1 MINNFSGK
9 VDMTTAN
16 TTTTFEPAPTTNE
29 MPYNAYMDVNMDG
42 INDKKDTIIRA
53 TTIVAMTGSAI
64 AAIKSGAGFFGVIG
78 YTILGG
84 WLGAGLG
91 IVVAESLPK
100 KF

>member
-9 VDMTTAN
+9 VDMTATSN
-16 TTTTFEPAPTTNE
+16 STFTPAPTTNE
-29 MPYNAYMDVNMDG
+29 MPYNAYMDINMDG

-53 TTIVAMTGSAI
+53 TTVVAMTGSAI

-91 IVVAESLPK
+91 VVITETMPK

>member
-1 MINNFSGK
+1 MLNNFSNK
-9 VDMTTAN
+9 VDMTTTNNSA
-16 TTTTFEPAPTTNE
+16 FIPAPTTNE
-29 MPYNAYMDVNMDG
+29 IYNAYMDVNMDG

-53 TTIVAMTGSAI
+53 TTVVAMTGSAI

-91 IVVAESLPK
+91 VVITETMPK